1 MTTSMTVCDLRPV
14 HPRFLGSK
22 LAHQP
27 TAILTRYCRSSITD
41 NRLSFLPGGSS
52 DEPSR
57 HHPHRRRRP
66 ALAPAHKTAA
76 VTRVRYLER
85 QIFDDDGRRRR
96 NIKEPLVDELVG
108 QINQLRQSL
117 GWLEIDLHG
126 QWRWPN

>member
-1 MTTSMTVCDLRPV
+1 MNRLDT
-14 HPRFLGSK
+14 
-22 LAHQP
+22 
-27 TAILTRYCRSSITD
+27 ILT
-41 NRLSFLPGGSS
+41 
-52 DEPSR
+52 DE
-57 HHPHRRRRP
+57 RRP

-85 QIFDDDGRRRR
+85 QLFDDDGRRRR

-108 QINQLRQSL
+108 QINELRQSL